1 MRLEFSFAALVASGA
16 ILASCG
22 GSDTASETA
31 PAADTEATT
40 TAEAE
45 PRVVNVYSARHY
57 DSDRMIYERFTEE
70 TGIEINLVEANGDLL
85 IERVRADGERSPAD
99 VIVTVDA
106 ARLHRA
112 EQAGL
117 FQPIED
123 QDILAMVP
131 GELRDP
137 EGYWLGFT
145 ARARVIAY
153 STERVDPASL
163 TSYEALAGEEWDDR
177 LCMRSSD
184 NAYNQSLLASRII
197 ALGED
202 AAEEWANGIAAN
214 LAVPPSGGDTDQIRA
229 IAAGTCD
236 ASFVNH
242 YYYVRLANSDAPED
256 QAVANAVALYA
267 PGQDYGGAHVNVSG
281 VGIAAGA
288 PNPEE
293 AREFVR
299 FLLSEEAQRVYAE
312 VTNEIPARTGM
323 TYDNPRVAEVA
334 EWYRDPVNLGE
345 LGDHTETAVR
355 IFDRAEWP

>member
-1 MRLEFSFAALVASGA
+1 MRLEISFAALVAAGA

-22 GSDTASETA
+22 GSDQTGDTAAEDQATDTAVAET
-31 PAADTEATT
+31 
-40 TAEAE
+40 E
-45 PRVVNVYSARHY
+45 PRVVNIYSARHY
-57 DSDRMIYERFTEE
+57 DSDRIIYQRFTEE

-85 IERVRADGERSPAD
+85 IERIRADGERSPAD

-117 FQPIED
+117 FQPIMDE
-123 QDILAMVP
+123 DILSMVP
-131 GELRDP
+131 AELRDP

-163 TSYEALAGEEWDDR
+163 TGYEALAQEDWDNR

-197 ALGED
+197 ANGEE
-202 AAEEWANGIAAN
+202 AAEEWANGIARN
-214 LAVPPSGGDTDQIRA
+214 LAVAPSGGDTDQIRA

-242 YYYVRLANSDAPED
+242 YYYVRLANSDAAED
-256 QAVANAVALYA
+256 QAVVDAVALYA
-267 PGQDYGGAHVNVSG
+267 PGQEYGGAHVNVSG

-288 PNPEE
+288 PNPDE
-293 AREFVR
+293 AHEFIR
-299 FLLSEEAQRVYAE
+299 FLLSEEGQRVFAE

-334 EWYRDPVNLGE
+334 AWYRDPVNLGE

>member
-1 MRLEFSFAALVASGA
+1 MRLEISFTALVAAGA
-16 ILASCG
+16 VLASCG
-22 GSDTASETA
+22 GSGNSDQAAA
-31 PAADTEATT
+31 PDEAANTPPAQEA
-40 TAEAE
+40 
-45 PRVVNVYSARHY
+45 RVVNVYSARHY
-57 DSDRMIYERFTEE
+57 DSDRIIYERFTEE
-70 TGIEINLVEANGDLL
+70 TGIEINLVEAGGDLL

-117 FQPIED
+117 FQPIQD
-123 QDILAMVP
+123 QEILGMVP
-131 GELRDP
+131 AELRDP
-137 EGYWLGFT
+137 QGYWLGFT

-153 STERVDPASL
+153 STERVDPSTL
-163 TSYEALAGEEWDDR
+163 TSYEALAGDDWDGR
-177 LCMRSSD
+177 LCMRTSD

-197 ALGED
+197 HNGE
-202 AAEEWANGIAAN
+202 ASAEEWANGIAAN

-242 YYYVRLANSDAPED
+242 YYYVRIATSEAPED
-256 QAVANAVALYA
+256 QAVTSAVALYA
-267 PGQDYGGAHVNVSG
+267 PGEAYGGAHINVSG

-288 PNPEE
+288 PHPDE
-293 AREFVR
+293 AREFIR
-299 FLLSEEAQRVYAE
+299 FLLSEDSQRVFAE
-312 VTNEIPARTGM
+312 VTNEIPARTGV
-323 TYDNPRVAEVA
+323 TYDNPRVAEISD
-334 EWYRDPVNLGE
+334 WDRDTVNLGE